1 MRYGV
6 AQTRLADVAAEAGVS
21 RPLLYQYFADRAAL
35 VEAMIDEE
43 LARLVER
50 LRRRIPQKGGF
61 RECVVRLSVA
71 SIDIGRQDDL
81 LADLMANSPYGD
93 LTAQLLQPHRRAH
106 DLVHGL
112 WRPVLERGR
121 VSGELRSDISDE
133 VIVEWIMMTHHVFF
147 VRRDIAIARVAEL
160 YEAFVLPGLLEGA
173 PPLPHASVP
182 TRRRPAAPAS
192 IPRVR
197 ARRRVDG

>member
-6 AQTRLADVAAEAGVS
+6 SRTRLADVAAEAGVS

-50 LRRRIPQKGGF
+50 LRRRIPPDAGF
-61 RECVVRLSVA
+61 RETVVRLSVA
-71 SIDIGRQDDL
+71 SIDIGRRDAL

-106 DLVHGL
+106 GLVHGL

-121 VSGELRSDISDE
+121 ASGELRSDASDE

-147 VRRDIAIARVAEL
+147 VRSDIPIARVAEL
-160 YEAFVLPGLLEGA
+160 YEAFVLPGLLQGA
-173 PPLPHASVP
+173 PSLPTAPVSP
-182 TRRRPAAPAS
+182 RRRRAVPAS
-192 IPRVR
+192 APPAR
-197 ARRRVDG
+197 ARRRIDD